1 MATQVNQKVGI
12 CWMTFLYTCACFL
25 SLFISRNPPHIWNAL
40 PQKFKSSFFGQLLQ
54 MVFLFSA
61 WFRPFAWLSCCV
73 WTWLQF
79 VYTFISCRTAWF
91 YMPSC
96 PFTVPLSLSL
106 LLVSFSVSP
115 LWRNLFAHSF
125 IYIYFSWMLQCYAM
139 NFHIIIKLGL
149 MIHMI
154 HIETVQF
161 NVIFSSQLGFCV
173 AAAFFPRL
181 LLR

>member
-1 MATQVNQKVGI
+1 MRYRKNLNQAFSVSYYRWFSFFPLDFGPLLDWAAVCELDYSSFIRSFHAEQLGFI
-12 CWMTFLYTCACFL
+12 CHRAL
-25 SLFISRNPPHIWNAL
+25 SLFH
-40 PQKFKSSFFGQLLQ
+40 
-54 MVFLFSA
+54 
-61 WFRPFAWLSCCV
+61 
-73 WTWLQF
+73 
-79 VYTFISCRTAWF
+79 
-91 YMPSC
+91 
-96 PFTVPLSLSL
+96 SLS
-106 LLVSFSVSP
+106 LVSFSVSP